1 MGGAQHRVW
10 LVWSVEGLPARRKT
24 RKPDDVAGFKVYFP
38 VVDLLDL
45 LQRLE
50 SKTLEFK
57 RDLSSADGVLRGIVA
72 FANSAGGI
80 LLIGVEDA
88 ARFAREPA

>member
-1 MGGAQHRVW
+1 

-24 RKPDDVAGFKVYFP
+24 RKPDDLAGFKVYFP

-50 SKTLEFK
+50 SKTLEF
-57 RDLSSADGVLRGIVA
+57 
-72 FANSAGGI
+72 
-80 LLIGVEDA
+80 
-88 ARFAREPA
+88 